1 MRDLLLVLATLGFL
15 PLCFRYPAAGA
26 ICWAWFSLMSPHRLV
41 YGGAYGQFNLVIAA
55 VTLAG
60 WLISRERKRWTPDL
74 VPKLLLIFCCGL
86 L

>member
-1 MRDLLLVLATLGFL
+1 
-15 PLCFRYPAAGA
+15 
-26 ICWAWFSLMSPHRLV
+26 MSPHRLV